1 MVWLMNIKRKKVN
14 YDLASK
20 LRKITIVPPLC
31 KKSKRKYK
39 IFIPRNQYY
48 LGFIQFHFSMLVPL
62 NFFKIWCEPSWYEHF
77 KVFPF
82 PRLTFHGSSLLQKMC
97 ILKLLSVYRNQ
108 IITSFK
114 CRPSSKIFFSIIFS
128 NGKAIAAV

>member
-1 MVWLMNIKRKKVN
+1 MVWLMNIKWKKGQLWPGHKTEKN
-14 YDLASK
+14 YHC
-20 LRKITIVPPLC
+20 TT
-31 KKSKRKYK
+31 KKSKKKYK
-39 IFIPRNQYY
+39 ISIPRNQYY

-108 IITSFK
+108 IITFFK